1 MLDAMEINA
10 EIARLE
16 YIESSYPNYAKL
28 ADLYII
34 RDRMQGS
41 SEPLA
46 YEQSYP
52 TASAVAVDISGDYGD
67 SNFLQ
72 SVSGKSQQKVMEIM
86 DELMDTLKVV
96 NPRTYDSV
104 MRKIDAL

>member
-16 YIESSYPNYAKL
+16 YVESSYPNYAKL

-41 SEPLA
+41 AEPLA
-46 YEQSYP
+46 YEQSYS
-52 TASAVAVDISGDYGD
+52 TAPAVAVDISGKYGD
-67 SNFLQ
+67 SDFLQ
-72 SVSGKSQQKVMEIM
+72 SVSGKNQQKVMAVM

-104 MRKIDAL
+104 MRKISAI

>member
-16 YIESSYPNYAKL
+16 YVESSYPNYAKL

-34 RDRMQGS
+34 RDRMQGTAES
-41 SEPLA
+41 MT
-46 YEQSYP
+46 YEQSYS
-52 TASAVAVDISGDYGD
+52 TAPAVDISGDYGD
-67 SNFLQ
+67 SDFLQ
-72 SVSGKSQQKVMEIM
+72 SVSGKNQQKIMAVM

-104 MRKIDAL
+104 MRKISAI

>member
-16 YIESSYPNYAKL
+16 YVESSYPNYAKL

-41 SEPLA
+41 AEPLA
-46 YEQSYP
+46 YEQSYS
-52 TASAVAVDISGDYGD
+52 TAPALTMDISGEYGD
-67 SNFLQ
+67 SDFLQ
-72 SVSGKSQQKVMEIM
+72 SVSGKNQQKVMAVM

-104 MRKIDAL
+104 MRKISAI